1 MVEVVYL
8 DDTKDTYET
17 PRHCL
22 RHWRYKKMSQC
33 FQIPDIDGEVIIP
46 REFVKSIRHIKINK

>member
-8 DDTKDTYET
+8 DGTKDTYLT
-17 PRHCL
+17 PTGCSKR
-22 RHWRYKKMSQC
+22 WRYKKLSQC
-33 FQIPDIDGEVIIP
+33 FQIPDIDGKVIIP